1 MSINQSFNP
10 TPDQILALSQR
21 ERILHIYH
29 LLPPVAAVACF
40 LIFLW
45 SLYTNGFISSSNLL
59 FESSGNFFW
68 WGIILTSFSWYL
80 WRGGNKNLKSSAN
93 NLLKFREAFETEAF
107 AILSESI
114 KQSQSGSSSPFNFLV
129 LIKVLLN
136 KPVGDLIINRLDIDR
151 KIFLASIN
159 KVLKEANYVS
169 SDDWLNFTS
178 LINIS
183 TSPIAILDLWRLSFK
198 ESYEVRNLAQGFNF
212 GLGDLEEILVWLEL
226 RSDFIVKLNSR
237 ARIRE
242 WGINY
247 FFGNLYSW
255 LKYFK
260 LNYLTIDLTAAVWQG
275 RIEPVVAR
283 RDDLSKLYNLVT
295 TRHSLVVVGEL
306 GAGKSILLTGLA
318 QTMLNSNQSIKLL
331 KFNNKKVNLS
341 IKELQKILDQAV
353 QAENVA
359 LVFDDI
365 EKMALDNKFCDVIA
379 NVIIKHQLPIILTTT
394 PEFWQS
400 QLNQS
405 FLGQTIQ
412 SVYLTPLSRAEVL
425 GVLLAKL
432 SNIEAEYKVF
442 FTYSA
447 LRAICELNAK
457 FLINE
462 LSAPGNIVELMK
474 KVAQYVLSTSEAMP
488 RVRAHHVAEVVAKVS
503 GRALRQVMGKDVVSL
518 EDSMRQKVFG
528 QDKVIAQAIN
538 FLTKLNSRSVNQSL
552 ASFLVVG
559 GRGVG
564 KTEFGRAL
572 AQAWFGSR
580 NRFLLLEPQMA
591 ESFYKNNILDKK
603 VLVDLFRTNPSSVIL
618 VKHLENWPE
627 ELRQFWLGVICEAE
641 FDLYNQ
647 IVIVT
652 SLTNKKIVGFDQHL
666 SFQPLSIEVVKQL
679 TRKIAEEIIKINKL
693 SSSVLTDE
701 FIERCVFEGFDSV
714 WGAHNLRKYIEERLT
729 RD

>member
-1 MSINQSFNP
+1 MPINQSQNI
-10 TPDQILALSQR
+10 TSAEILALARR
-21 ERILHIYH
+21 ERFLHIYH
-29 LLPPVAAVACF
+29 LLPSVVAAACF
-40 LIFLW
+40 LIFLS
-45 SLYTNGFISSSNLL
+45 SLYAKDFIGSSNLL

-68 WGIILTSFSWYL
+68 WGIILASFSWYL
-80 WRGGNKNLKSSAN
+80 WQGSNKNLKSSAN
-93 NLLKFREAFETEAF
+93 NLLKFRAGFETEAF

-114 KQSQSGSSSPFNFLV
+114 KQSQSGSNSPFNFLV

-136 KPVGDLIINRLDIDR
+136 KPVGNLIINRLDIDK
-151 KIFLASIN
+151 KIFLTSLA
-159 KVLKEANYVS
+159 KVLKEENKLS
-169 SDDWLNFTS
+169 IDDWLNFVS
-178 LINIS
+178 AVNLS
-183 TSPIAILDLWRLSFK
+183 TPPITILDLWRLSF
-198 ESYEVRNLAQGFNF
+198 EQSPAVRNLAQGFGF
-212 GLGDLEEILVWLEL
+212 GLRDLEEILVWLEL
-226 RSDFIVKLNSR
+226 RSNFIVKLNSR

-247 FFGNLYSW
+247 FFDNLYSW

-283 RDDLSKLYNLVT
+283 AGDLSKLYNLVT
-295 TRHSLVVVGEL
+295 TRQSLVVVGEL

-318 QTMLNSNQSIKLL
+318 QTMLNSNQAIKLL

-353 QAENVA
+353 QAEDIA
-359 LVFDDI
+359 LMFDDI

-394 PEFWQS
+394 PEFWQRKFC
-400 QLNQS
+400 QS

-462 LSAPGNIVELMK
+462 LSAPGNLVELMK
-474 KVAQYVLSTSEAMP
+474 KVAQYVLSTSEAIP

-518 EDSMRQKVFG
+518 EDSMQQKVFG

-538 FLTKLNSRSVNQSL
+538 FLTKLNSRNINQPL

-572 AQAWFGSR
+572 AQAWFGSS
-580 NRFLLLEPQMA
+580 NNFLLLEPTMA

-603 VLVDLFRTNPSSVIL
+603 ILADLFRTNPSSVIL

-627 ELRQFWLGVICEAE
+627 ELRQFWLGVVREAE

-652 SLTNKKIVGFDQHL
+652 SLVNKKILGFDQHL
-666 SFQPLSIEVVKQL
+666 LFQPLSLEVARQL
-679 TRKIAEEIIKINKL
+679 TRKMIQEIMEMQKL
-693 SSSVLTDE
+693 PKMLLADK
-701 FIERCVFEGFDSV
+701 FIEECVREGFDSV
-714 WGAHNLRKYIEERLT
+714 WGAHNLRQYIEDKLVKY
-729 RD
+729 